1 MHPLP
6 SQQITRHSNSN
17 GGEFIKT
24 TKETVK
30 TVATSTE
37 QKLLLSLF
45 TTVAAKVKHSTF
57 LVKFNFFFLHI
68 ATLFL

>member
-6 SQQITRHSNSN
+6 SQQITRHSNSH
-17 GGEFIKT
+17 GGEFIK